1 MAAIILLPVSVHL
14 KKGFNTF
21 KYAPLSALWDS
32 NCCHILFIPLE
43 NYSLQCFLYFLNN
56 VSLFYHN
63 INIFIM
69 YTSVTCTPFILSSH
83 VNLYLSFF
91 QLIPTLRVLINASNS
106 FDLDAPEARK
116 TLVVLV
122 CHLAI
127 LRANKQKLELD
138 RQRSLLL
145 KAPAKSPSSRK
156 DTRASARSF
165 VGSPDGVSSLC
176 NPQSFF

>member
-1 MAAIILLPVSVHL
+1 
-14 KKGFNTF
+14 
-21 KYAPLSALWDS
+21 
-32 NCCHILFIPLE
+32 
-43 NYSLQCFLYFLNN
+43 
-56 VSLFYHN
+56 
-63 INIFIM
+63 M